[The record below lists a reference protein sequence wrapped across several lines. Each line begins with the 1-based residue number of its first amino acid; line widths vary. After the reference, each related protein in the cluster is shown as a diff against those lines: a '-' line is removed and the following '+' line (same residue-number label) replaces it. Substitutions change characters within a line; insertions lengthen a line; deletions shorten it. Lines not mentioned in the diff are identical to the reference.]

1 MNSFCENLGGSLCQ
15 EFEIEVKVFVSKKK
29 KLVHMSLVKPLIFY
43 KFFNDIIKFIR
54 KYLNMRKRFYP
65 GFFFFCPKLNQSVK
79 WRFHYITIS
88 NSKFRGKNMDELLDR
103 FFERLQFSFKLSF
116 RSQGTF
122 LRPLKEAQRK
132 DFER

>member
-1 MNSFCENLGGSLCQ
+1 MFQHEK
-15 EFEIEVKVFVSKKK
+15 EILSW
-29 KLVHMSLVKPLIFY
+29 IF
-43 KFFNDIIKFIR
+43 
-54 KYLNMRKRFYP
+54 
-65 GFFFFCPKLNQSVK
+65 FFFFCPKLNQSVK

>member
-1 MNSFCENLGGSLCQ
+1 MNSFCENFGGSLCQ

-65 GFFFFCPKLNQSVK
+65 GFFFFSVQSLIKVLNGVFS
-79 WRFHYITIS
+79 T
-88 NSKFRGKNMDELLDR
+88 
-103 FFERLQFSFKLSF
+103 LQLAIVNLGEKIWTSC
-116 RSQGTF
+116 
-122 LRPLKEAQRK
+122 
-132 DFER
+132 